1 MQEYT
6 VRINSDGDRRWCKPG
21 TWSFHRLDGP
31 AIEWADGSREWYRD
45 DKLHRLDGPAIE
57 WADGTRLWYRDDK
70 RHRLDG
76 PACEWA
82 NGTRSWWVD
91 GKLHRLDGPA
101 YEHAD
106 GTRWWYIESEKL
118 TEQEFLARTQPAQ
131 EITIAEIE
139 KLIGHRVKIIDRD

>member
-6 VRINSDGDRRWCKPG
+6 VRIDSYGNRGWYKPG

-31 AIEWADGSREWYRD
+31 AIEWADGTRGWYRD
-45 DKLHRLDGPAIE
+45 GKRHRLDGPAIE
-57 WADGTRLWYRDDK
+57 WASGSREWHVNDK

-76 PACEWA
+76 PAIEWA
-82 NGTRSWWVD
+82 SGSREWW
-91 GKLHRLDGPA
+91 
-101 YEHAD
+101 
-106 GTRWWYIESEKL
+106 IEGVEL